1 MEPIQRLQK
10 DNERLTIYRNYFEN
24 KSKELEKAL
33 AEANERI
40 RDLEEVAQ
48 IWVKR
53 SLEDSKKLIY
63 ANDRMKFLEGMIDQG
78 LGWEDMKNDI

>member
-1 MEPIQRLQK
+1 METILRLQR
-10 DNERLTIYRNYFEN
+10 DNERLSIHRNYFER
-24 KSKELEKAL
+24 KSNNLEKAL

-48 IWVKR
+48 IWIKR

-63 ANDRMKFLEGMIDQG
+63 ANDQIRFLEGMIDEG

>member
-63 ANDRMKFLEGMIDQG
+63 ANDRMKFLEDMIDQG